1 MQIKFKMNDS
11 ANDSGQMNDV
21 RDTFNKPMMSF
32 EPGFQFPTCVE
43 LCTSV
48 RKKAVPYKNTS
59 DIIKSFARTYTL
71 NFC

>member
-32 EPGFQFPTCVE
+32 EPGFLFPTCVE

-48 RKKAVPYKNTS
+48 RKKKLYL
-59 DIIKSFARTYTL
+59 IKTQVILLRVFPGRTP
-71 NFC
+71 

>member
-1 MQIKFKMNDS
+1 MQIKFEMNDS

-32 EPGFQFPTCVE
+32 EPGFQFPTWVE
-43 LCTSV
+43 LCTSL
-48 RKKAVPYKNTS
+48 RKKPYKNTS
-59 DIIKSFARTYTL
+59 DIIKSFPRTYTL